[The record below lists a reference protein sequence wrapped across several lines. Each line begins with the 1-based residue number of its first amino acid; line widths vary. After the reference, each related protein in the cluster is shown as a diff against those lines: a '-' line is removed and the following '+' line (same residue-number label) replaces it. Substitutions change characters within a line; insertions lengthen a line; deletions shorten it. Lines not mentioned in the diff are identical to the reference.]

1 MKRPVVVRDLEGG
14 KDDMC
19 STGDFQGSETN
30 QLFMKQLRN
39 SIETW
44 IFVAISAT
52 LQEDPA

>member
-30 QLFMKQLRN
+30 YLLMKQLRN

>member
-30 QLFMKQLRN
+30 
-39 SIETW
+39 
-44 IFVAISAT
+44 
-52 LQEDPA
+52 